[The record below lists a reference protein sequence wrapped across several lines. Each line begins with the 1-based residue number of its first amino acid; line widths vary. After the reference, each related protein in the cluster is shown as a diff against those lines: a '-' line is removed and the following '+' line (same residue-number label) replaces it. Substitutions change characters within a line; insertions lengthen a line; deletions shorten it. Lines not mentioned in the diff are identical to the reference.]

1 VFDMKKHKRNGAV
14 AFRQQLIV
22 MIVVLLLMLIALAAA
37 FVAFYKP
44 SVGGPDLP
52 FSTETGGA
60 DTDTPVNPENPSDTT
75 ADSGDVQIPDVP
87 QYVARDEVY
96 NFLIVGHDRVATLAD
111 VIMLV
116 NYDVPAGKVAIMQ
129 LPRDTYFEGDS
140 SVPQL
145 NVQFSAFY
153 NRAVN
158 AGDRNPAKTAVQKFA
173 EVLEQNLCI
182 NIHYT
187 AVMNLDGFADIV
199 NAVGGVDM
207 EIPYD
212 MDYED
217 PEQDLYIHFKAG
229 PAHLNGADAEKFVRF
244 RDTLVQAD
252 IGRGNAQKLFMTAF
266 IEKCMNTISITDVPL
281 LNSLAQ
287 AVVDNLTT
295 DLTVADIVYFA
306 KNVLKV
312 DMSAITMLTIPGSSA
327 SHYYVINRGATLEAI
342 NSHFNVYD
350 SEIIAEI
357 FDRGVAFADGSS
369 ASSIYKAYY
378 AADAEISTEYT
389 AEDIRDD
396 SIYIPVKPKEPVKT
410 EETTAP
416 ADTTEADV
424 PDVTDTSDETDTPP
438 ENDDENKTGEE

>member
-1 VFDMKKHKRNGAV
+1 MKKRKRNGAV

-44 SVGGPDLP
+44 PVKTEVP
-52 FSTETGGA
+52 FSTDTGVA
-60 DTDTPVNPENPSDTT
+60 DGTDNPENPGNPSDTT
-75 ADSGDVQIPDVP
+75 ADAGNTETPDIP

-116 NYDVPAGKVAIMQ
+116 NYDVQAGKVAIMQ

-153 NRAVN
+153 NRALF

-199 NAVGGVDM
+199 NAIGGVDM
-207 EIPYD
+207 DIPYD

-217 PEQDLYIHFKAG
+217 PEQDLYIHFKKGA
-229 PAHLNGADAEKFVRF
+229 AHLNGADAEKFVRF

-266 IEKCMNTISITDVPL
+266 IEKCMNTISITDVSL

-295 DLTVADIVYFA
+295 DLTVADVVYFA

-312 DMSAITMLTIPGSSA
+312 DMSAITMMTIPGGSA
-327 SHYYVINRGATLEAI
+327 SHYYVINRGATLQTI

-357 FDRGVAFADGSS
+357 FDQGVVFADDSS
-369 ASSIYKAYY
+369 TSSIYKAYY
-378 AADAEISTEYT
+378 AANAEISTEYT

-396 SIYIPVKPKEPVKT
+396 SIYIPIKPKEPVKT

-416 ADTTEADV
+416 AASTESDAPADTETPAETE
-424 PDVTDTSDETDTPP
+424 TLP
-438 ENDDENKTGEE
+438 ESNDENETGEE